1 MLSFV
6 GLGLYDIKSITRR
19 GEDAVRE
26 ADFVFL
32 ENYTSE
38 LRGSNVRELEE
49 YYGKAIEILQRED
62 VEVNPEQ
69 ILECAK
75 KGKTAILI
83 AGDPMISTTHIDLRL
98 RANELHI
105 ETEIIHG
112 TSSITAAC
120 GLTGLQNYRFGKS
133 TTIPFEPENKVP
145 DSIIRTIIE
154 NKERGLHTLVY
165 LDIKIAEGR
174 YMTGGEA
181 AEKLIQNQDH
191 EDINMREEV
200 GVVVARAGSQNP
212 YVVLGKLKHL
222 AKMDFGN
229 PLHLMII
236 PGELHH
242 MEMEAMQSFANLI
255 L

>member
-181 AEKLIQNQDH
+181 AEKLIQNRDH